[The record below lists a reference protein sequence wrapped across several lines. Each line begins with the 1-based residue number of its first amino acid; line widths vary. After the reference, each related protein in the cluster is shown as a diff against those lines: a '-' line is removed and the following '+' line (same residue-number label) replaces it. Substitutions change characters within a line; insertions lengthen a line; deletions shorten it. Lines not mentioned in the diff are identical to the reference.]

1 MAKLSD
7 TIQLYI
13 DSLADDI
20 LYCNDAKPLYG
31 ESTRKVDICNH
42 DVFNKF
48 FIIDIKEGRDTQVPI
63 LFSSYV
69 VSKNI
74 ADRTTRFI
82 KPLYVGSTF
91 QGMHRGFS
99 SILKQMYS
107 CNFIS
112 TGCTEQNTNKG
123 EKYYTYG
130 NILFD
135 NSFSPLIVPCY
146 NIRFI
151 NASHYNVTEIVFKI
165 SNSIFD
171 SEAKHI
177 EMAKSYISSK
187 IIPYLAGNKVQ
198 KACMTNSNIKSW
210 MDNVPIRVEIGDIS
224 DYVCR
229 PAAPSDN
236 FQEEANAILN
246 VMIDDILK
254 TNY

>member
-1 MAKLSD
+1 MAKLSE
-7 TIQLYI
+7 TIQLYV

-20 LYCNDAKPLYG
+20 VYCNDAKPLYRG
-31 ESTRKVDICNH
+31 STRKVDICNH

-63 LFSSYV
+63 LFSSHV
-69 VSKNI
+69 ISRNL

-91 QGMHRGFS
+91 QNMHRRFS
-99 SILKQMYS
+99 SILKQMYIHNS
-107 CNFIS
+107 IS
-112 TGCTEQNTNKG
+112 LGCTEHNTNKG

-135 NSFSPLIVPCY
+135 NSFNPLIVPCY
-146 NIRFI
+146 NIRFETARSYI
-151 NASHYNVTEIVFKI
+151 VTEIVFKI

-171 SEAKHI
+171 SDARHI

-187 IIPYLAGNKVQ
+187 IVPYLAGNKVH
-198 KACMTNSNIKSW
+198 KACITNSSIKSW
-210 MDNVPIRVEIGDIS
+210 MNNVPIRVEIGDIN

-229 PAAPSDN
+229 PTAPSDN